1 MNWLLLFAAVLLGSA
16 KVILSRII
24 KKQTKSAVLTL
35 LFNSIFFLIA
45 CIIVTL
51 VGISSMRLAGSVPFG
66 LAVAYAAS
74 TVTSQILI
82 MVALENGSV
91 SLSSLFS
98 SCGFILPSLWG
109 WIQFHESVS
118 VLHIIGLLVVLS
130 AFVLATDFRKTKK
143 FNWKWFLAATGSMI
157 FAGVTGIVQK
167 EFVAVSAPEVLYPF
181 LSIAL
186 LMATALC
193 GITGAVAAVGKY
205 KKEKFLSASFEDTA
219 GAEGGTE
226 QTSEEPEAIR
236 KKTRPL
242 SKPVVFVFILGI
254 VMGFLH
260 LMNTYLTR
268 VFPTIIIFP
277 VLNGGI
283 IVITTLVSA
292 LLFREKLT
300 IRQGISILCG
310 IAGILLISF
319 G

>member
-16 KVILSRII
+16 KVILSRLI

-35 LFNSIFFLIA
+35 LFNDIFFLIA

-51 VGISSMRLAGSVPFG
+51 VGISSMRLVGSVPFG
-66 LAVAYAAS
+66 LAAAYAAS
-74 TVTSQILI
+74 TVVAQILI
-82 MVALENGSV
+82 MVALENGPV

-109 WIQFHESVS
+109 WIRFHESVS

-167 EFVAVSAPEVLYPF
+167 EFVAVSAPEILYPF

-186 LMATALC
+186 LMAAALC
-193 GITGAVAAVGKY
+193 GGAGAIAAAGRY
-205 KKEKFLSASFEDTA
+205 KKEKSLTTLSENSA
-219 GAEGGTE
+219 GAEVVTTGQEGAE
-226 QTSEEPEAIR
+226 SIQ
-236 KKTRPL
+236 KKARAMSNTI
-242 SKPVVFVFILGI
+242 VFVLILGI

-292 LLFREKLT
+292 FLFREILS